1 MRCVMHVNPSCNHDS
16 PHQQQSFIIHLT
28 TVYVTNKDRKIERK
42 AKGNNNIYYAEK
54 KQKSVF

>member
-1 MRCVMHVNPSCNHDS
+1 MSIHPVTMIHHIKN
-16 PHQQQSFIIHLT
+16 SFIIHLT

>member
-1 MRCVMHVNPSCNHDS
+1 MSIPSCNHDS

-42 AKGNNNIYYAEK
+42 ARGTTIHTNAEK
-54 KQKSVF
+54 KQKTVF